1 VSSQQTCPGRSGPRL
16 CRIVFG
22 VALEVAVLERRMR
35 PGAWS
40 VCGFLGE
47 TESLCEVIATD
58 DATMS
63 DLGLTCPELAEPLG
77 LLVRAPDAC
86 YASPFLEEFS
96 LSEALAE
103 MPPSWAKEAR
113 EEAEWLHAEIVRRF
127 GTFEHADG
135 STAVVGARFEVELTG
150 YCGLQECPWGGA
162 DGRETCAQAT
172 KDWRIRDTSRDLELR
187 GSALLPHL
195 IDKHR
200 FFEGPASPYRLEPR
214 ALAELLELGP
224 FSSS

>member
-1 VSSQQTCPGRSGPRL
+1 
-16 CRIVFG
+16 
-22 VALEVAVLERRMR
+22 VAVEVAELERRMR

-40 VCGFLGE
+40 ECGFLGA
-47 TESLCEVIATD
+47 TESLCEVITRD

-63 DLGLTCPELAEPLG
+63 DLGLTCRDLVEPLG

-86 YASPFLEEFS
+86 YTSPFLEQS
-96 LSEALAE
+96 SRSEELAE
-103 MPPSWAKEAR
+103 MPLDWAKDASA
-113 EEAEWLHAEIVRRF
+113 EAEWLYAEIVRRF

-135 STAVVGARFEVELTG
+135 STAVVGARFEVELIG
-150 YCGLQECPWGGA
+150 YLGVQECPWGSA
-162 DGRETCAQAT
+162 DGRETCGQTT
-172 KDWRIRDTSRDLELR
+172 KDWRIRNTGQHLELR

-200 FFEGPASPYRLEPR
+200 FFEGPASPHRLEPR

-224 FSSS
+224 FSSG